1 MSPWR
6 RRLLRSAAV
15 VVLLL
20 TGLFAVGFLVFQSD
34 WLREQI
40 RRRTLM
46 EIARATGGR
55 PEMSRF
61 DFDPATWQ
69 VTMEGFVLHGTEP
82 PAAAPLFRAPRIQL
96 GLKLLSFLNRKVDL
110 QALDIQSPEFHL
122 LRRDDGSTN
131 IPSPAQARP
140 RSGAPLAPVV
150 ALAIDTFTV
159 HNGLFTY
166 NQTQAPFAFA
176 GRDLELGFTYSPGDN
191 RYDGALRSTAFTAD
205 LPSFFLPHFAGD
217 LSTELSVFADS
228 ITLHKFRA
236 DAGRHTVEGL
246 GAIRDLLHPKITLKL
261 SARSDLAETRL
272 GAGPIATAGVFSYSA
287 EESYRYEGEA
297 SGRDLSTEYADGV
310 SARCRVLL
318 TPDGGRLTNV
328 AATSPEGRF
337 TGEVDL
343 SGYRSLAV
351 KGKVEALSLAAV
363 ARRFRLTEMPYSGA
377 MTGAIAVAG
386 PLKGPWDA
394 SGDMT
399 IAPGP
404 GGIPV
409 EGVVRAR
416 YEQAQNLLS
425 FADSYLATPSS
436 RIAVSGTLNQ
446 TVRVRATT
454 TRLEDL
460 PVKSLPFRLEQG
472 SLQFDGTVT
481 GDIRTPQIAGRVE
494 ARNLRY
500 DKYLAARASAT
511 VVLSPTRL
519 DVSGLTAEVERAIVE
534 GSGTLLLAGWKPVDT
549 APLTARLT
557 ARNVNFKLLSADLPA
572 IGFVN
577 GSAVIAGTLQ
587 APDIAATL
595 EAPKPIL
602 RGEVFDALR
611 ATARLRGKELTV
623 SSFEAARGAA
633 RLSGSGRAVD
643 EGPFSAN
650 VTLAGFS
657 LLDWKDLR
665 EQAPGFAGLL
675 RGTAQ
680 LAGVLRNRQPQ
691 LSALR
696 LDAGL
701 SRLSFNQKPLGE
713 LSLQG
718 RTEGGN
724 FSFDAAGRIRN
735 SEIRGAG
742 NYRLTDGYPGSG
754 SLSFAELPLDVWND
768 LRAEPL
774 PFTGSVSA
782 QGRFS
787 GPAFEPEK
795 WQAEMSISGLALRS
809 ARGAPGAAEFELR
822 NDGPLHFSADRGV
835 ISIKRARFVAKD
847 TNLAATGTFSLAQ
860 RRPWDLRINGSL
872 NLAGLKTFSPEILA
886 SGIAT
891 VEANVRGEFDNPQL
905 FGRLDLR
912 DAALSIDDIPTGLD
926 KVSGR
931 VLFDRRRATIENK
944 LTAQAGGGE
953 LALSGFVDFGEAETF
968 YRLQASVAGVRI
980 RYPEGLS
987 TVADGALSLT
997 GTPTQSLL
1005 GGNITI
1011 QRSGFQPRTDLG
1023 SLLSD
1028 ATASRASSVSTNPF
1042 LSNMQL
1048 DVRVR
1053 TGPNTRFTTSLTS
1066 DLQADANLNVRGSA
1080 ARPVV
1085 QGRITVNQ
1093 GEVNFFGSKY
1103 TIKRGE
1109 VSFYNTSKI
1118 EPVLDMDV
1126 ETRIRAVTVGINFSG
1141 PINKLNVSYRSDPPL
1156 APTEIIALL
1165 TVGRSPDSISYTSQ
1179 GNQQSGSFLQ
1189 TGANTL
1195 LGNAISAPISSQL
1208 QRFFGVS
1215 RLKIDPLISGLEGTP
1230 QARLTVEQQVSKDV
1244 TVTFVTTL
1252 NRSQQQVVRLEWNLS
1267 KEWSVIAL
1275 RDENGSFG
1283 LDFQIRKQLR

>member
-6 RRLLRSAAV
+6 RRLLRFAAAL
-15 VVLLL
+15 VLLL
-20 TGLFAVGFLVFQSD
+20 TGLFAVGFLVFQSA

-40 RRRTLM
+40 RRRALT

-61 DFDPATWQ
+61 DFDPASWQ
-69 VTMEGFVLHGTEP
+69 VTIEGFVLHGTEP
-82 PAAAPLFRAPRIQL
+82 PAARPLFRAPRIRL

-110 QALDIQSPEFHL
+110 QSVDIQSPEFHL
-122 LRRDDGSTN
+122 LRREDGSTN
-131 IPSPAQARP
+131 LPSPAAARP

-150 ALAIDTFTV
+150 ALAIDAFTV

-166 NQTQAPFAFA
+166 NQTQAPFAFS
-176 GRDLELGFTYSPGDN
+176 GRDLELGFTYSPDEN
-191 RYDGALRSTAFTAD
+191 RYDGAMRSSAFTAD
-205 LPSFFLPHFAGD
+205 LPGFLLPHFAGD

-236 DAGRHTVEGL
+236 DAGRHAVEGL

-261 SARSDLAETRL
+261 SAHSDLAETRL

-297 SGRDLSTEYADGV
+297 SGRDLVTGYAEGINV
-310 SARCRVLL
+310 RGRVLL
-318 TPDGGRLTNV
+318 TPDGARLTNV

-337 TGEVDL
+337 TGEVAVP
-343 SGYRSLAV
+343 GYRALAV
-351 KGKVEALSLAAV
+351 QGQVANLSLAAA
-363 ARRFRLTEMPYSGA
+363 ARRLRLTEMPYSGA
-377 MTGAIAVAG
+377 ITGPVTVAG
-386 PLKGPWDA
+386 PLAGPWDA
-394 SGDMT
+394 SGDLT
-399 IAPGP
+399 IAPGA

-409 EGVVRAR
+409 EGLVRVR
-416 YEQAQNLLS
+416 YQPAQNQLS
-425 FADSYLATPSS
+425 FADSYLATPAS

-460 PVKSLPFRLEQG
+460 PVKDLPFRLEQG
-472 SLQFDGTVT
+472 SLQFEGTVT
-481 GDIRTPQIAGRVE
+481 GDIRTPQIAGRVA
-494 ARNLRY
+494 ARGLRY
-500 DKYLAARASAT
+500 DRYLAASAAAT
-511 VVLSPTRL
+511 IVLSPTRL
-519 DVSGLTAEVERAIVE
+519 DVSGLTAEVERALLE
-534 GSGTLLLAGWKPVDT
+534 GSGTLLLAGWKPVET
-549 APLTARLT
+549 APLHARLT
-557 ARNVNFKLLSADLPA
+557 ARNVNFKLIPA
-572 IGFVN
+572 
-577 GSAVIAGTLQ
+577 AVPVVGLVSGAATVAGTLRM
-587 APDIAATL
+587 PEIAATL
-595 EAPKPIL
+595 EALRPL
-602 RGEVFDALR
+602 VRGELYDAVR
-611 ATARLRGKELTV
+611 ATARLRGSELPV
-623 SSFEAARGAA
+623 SSLEAVRGAA
-633 RLSGSGRAVD
+633 RLSGSGRAVAD
-643 EGPFSAN
+643 GPFAAE
-650 VTLAGFS
+650 VTLTGLA
-657 LLDWKDLR
+657 LADWKDVR
-665 EQAPGFAGLL
+665 EQAPGLGGVL
-675 RGTAQ
+675 RATAR
-680 LAGVLRNRQPQ
+680 LAGVIRQRQPQ
-691 LSALR
+691 LSSLEV
-696 LDAGL
+696 DAGL
-701 SRLSFNQKPLGE
+701 SRLSFNKKPLGE
-713 LSLQG
+713 LSLKG
-718 RTEGGN
+718 RTENGN
-724 FSFDAAGRIRN
+724 FAFDAAGRLRN
-735 SEIRGAG
+735 AEVRGTG

-754 SLSFAELPLDVWND
+754 SLSFAELPLDLWND
-768 LRAEPL
+768 LRPEPL
-774 PFTGSVSA
+774 PFTGAISA

-787 GPAFEPEK
+787 GPAFAPEK
-795 WQAEMSISGLALRS
+795 WQAELAIPLLALVP
-809 ARGAPGAAEFELR
+809 ARGGPEFALR
-822 NDGPLHFSADRGV
+822 NDGPLHLSADRGA
-835 ISIKRARFVAKD
+835 ITIKRARFVAKD
-847 TNLAATGTFSLAQ
+847 TSLAATGSFSLAQ

-872 NLAGLKTFSPEILA
+872 NLAGLKSFSSEILA

-891 VEANVRGEFDNPQL
+891 VEANVRGEFSDPQL

-912 DAALSIDDIPTGLD
+912 DAALSIDDISTGLD
-926 KVSGR
+926 QVTGR

-968 YRLQASVAGVRI
+968 YRLQAAATGVRI

-987 TVADGALSLT
+987 TVADGTLSLT
-997 GTPTQSLL
+997 GSPTQSLL

-1028 ATASRASSVSTNPF
+1028 AAASRGGALSTNPF

-1053 TGPNTRFTTSLTS
+1053 TGPNTRFTTTLTS

-1093 GEVNFFGSKY
+1093 GEVNFFGGKY

-1126 ETRIRAVTVGINFSG
+1126 ETRVRAVTVGINFSG

-1267 KEWSVIAL
+1267 REWSVIAL

>member
-6 RRLLRSAAV
+6 RRLLRFAAAL
-15 VVLLL
+15 VLLL
-20 TGLFAVGFLVFQSD
+20 TGLFAVGFLVFQSA

-40 RRRTLM
+40 RRRALT

-61 DFDPATWQ
+61 DFDPTSWQ
-69 VTMEGFVLHGTEP
+69 VTIEGFVLHGTEP
-82 PAAAPLFRAPRIQL
+82 PAARPLFRAPRIQL
-96 GLKLLSFLNRKVDL
+96 GLKLLSFLDRRVDL
-110 QALDIQSPEFHL
+110 QSVDIQSPEFHL
-122 LRRDDGSTN
+122 LRRDDGTTN
-131 IPSPAQARP
+131 LPSPAQARP

-150 ALAIDTFTV
+150 ALAIDAFTV

-166 NQTQAPFAFA
+166 NQTQAPFAFS
-176 GRDLELGFTYSPGDN
+176 GRDLELGFTYSPDDN
-191 RYDGALRSTAFTAD
+191 RYDGAMRSNAFTAD
-205 LPSFFLPHFAGD
+205 LPGFFLPHFAGD

-236 DAGRHTVEGL
+236 DAGRHAVEGL

-261 SARSDLAETRL
+261 SAHSDLAETRL

-297 SGRDLSTEYADGV
+297 SGRDLVTGYAEGINV
-310 SARCRVLL
+310 RGRVLL
-318 TPDGGRLTNV
+318 TPDGARLTNV

-337 TGEVDL
+337 TGEVAVP
-343 SGYRSLAV
+343 GYRALAV
-351 KGKVEALSLAAV
+351 QGQVANLSLAAA
-363 ARRFRLTEMPYSGA
+363 ARRLRLTEMPYSGA
-377 MTGAIAVAG
+377 ITG
-386 PLKGPWDA
+386 
-394 SGDMT
+394 
-399 IAPGP
+399 
-404 GGIPV
+404 PV
-409 EGVVRAR
+409 
-416 YEQAQNLLS
+416 
-425 FADSYLATPSS
+425 T
-436 RIAVSGTLNQ
+436 VSGTLNQ

-460 PVKSLPFRLEQG
+460 PVKDLPFRLEQG
-472 SLQFDGTVT
+472 SLQFAGTVT
-481 GDIRTPQIAGRVE
+481 GDIRTPQIAGRVA
-494 ARNLRY
+494 ARGLRY
-500 DKYLAARASAT
+500 DRYLAASAAAT
-511 VVLSPTRL
+511 IVLSPTRL
-519 DVSGLTAEVERAIVE
+519 DVSGLTAEVERALLE
-534 GSGTLLLAGWKPVDT
+534 GSGTLLLAGWKPVET
-549 APLTARLT
+549 APLHARLT
-557 ARNVNFKLLSADLPA
+557 ARNVNFKLIPA
-572 IGFVN
+572 
-577 GSAVIAGTLQ
+577 AVPVVGLASGAATVAGTLRT
-587 APDIAATL
+587 PEIAATL
-595 EAPKPIL
+595 EALRPL
-602 RGEVFDALR
+602 VRGELYDAVR
-611 ATARLRGKELTV
+611 ATARLRGSELTV
-623 SSFEAARGAA
+623 SSLEAVRGAA
-633 RLSGSGRAVD
+633 RLSGSGRAVAD
-643 EGPFSAN
+643 GPFAAE
-650 VTLAGFS
+650 VTLTGLA
-657 LLDWKDLR
+657 LADWKDVR
-665 EQAPGFAGLL
+665 EQAPGLGGVL
-675 RGTAQ
+675 RATAR
-680 LAGVLRNRQPQ
+680 LAGVIRQRQPQ
-691 LSALR
+691 LSSLEV
-696 LDAGL
+696 DAGL
-701 SRLSFNQKPLGE
+701 SRLSFNKKPLGE
-713 LSLQG
+713 LSLKG
-718 RTEGGN
+718 RTENGN
-724 FSFDAAGRIRN
+724 FAFDAAGRLRN
-735 SEIRGAG
+735 AEVRGTG

-754 SLSFAELPLDVWND
+754 SLSFAELPLDLWND
-768 LRAEPL
+768 LRPEPL
-774 PFTGSVSA
+774 PFTGAISA

-787 GPAFEPEK
+787 GPAFAPEK
-795 WQAEMSISGLALRS
+795 WQAELAIPLLALVP
-809 ARGAPGAAEFELR
+809 ARGGPEFALR
-822 NDGPLHFSADRGV
+822 NDGPLHLSADRGA
-835 ISIKRARFVAKD
+835 ITIKRARFVAKD
-847 TNLAATGTFSLAQ
+847 TSLAATGSFSLAQ

-872 NLAGLKTFSPEILA
+872 NLAGLKSFSSEILA

-891 VEANVRGEFDNPQL
+891 VEANVRGEFSDPQL

-912 DAALSIDDIPTGLD
+912 DAALSIDDISTGLD
-926 KVSGR
+926 QVTGR

-968 YRLQASVAGVRI
+968 YRLQAAATGVRI

-987 TVADGALSLT
+987 TVADGTLSLT
-997 GTPTQSLL
+997 GSPTQSLL

-1028 ATASRASSVSTNPF
+1028 AAASRGGALSTNPF

-1053 TGPNTRFTTSLTS
+1053 TGPNTRFTTTLTS

-1093 GEVNFFGSKY
+1093 GEVNFFGGKY

-1126 ETRIRAVTVGINFSG
+1126 ETRVRAVTVGINFSG

-1267 KEWSVIAL
+1267 REWSVIAL